1 MVVFLYNLLKNGDLS
16 RKLDSPKIFSPGS
29 TLYSVTPPQ
38 DNTLNS
44 VVSISLGGI
53 ANIGQKKRF
62 VKIKNCTFSFF
73 LTAEPAKN
81 AEKTIKSSRIKI
93 SRVSKTL
100 GICISPIP
108 KNSKGFRRGHSVC
121 GEVDPL

>member
-16 RKLDSPKIFSPGS
+16 QELDSPKIFSPGS
-29 TLYSVTPPQ
+29 TLYSVIPPQ
-38 DNTLNS
+38 DSTLNS

-73 LTAEPAKN
+73 LTAEPAEATEN
-81 AEKTIKSSRIKI
+81 TIRSSRIEI
-93 SRVSKTL
+93 SKASITL
-100 GICISPIP
+100 GICLSSISKP
-108 KNSKGFRRGHSVC
+108 SRGFRRGHSVC